1 MLTLIYKVVV
11 NLKSD
16 LLHKFEIEKN
26 GISRFQISFQISQ
39 IILQISNKFITFC
52 SFCEELAKLLK
63 SQIGLL

>member
-1 MLTLIYKVVV
+1 MLTLISKVLV

-16 LLHKFEIEKN
+16 FLHKFEIEKN
-26 GISRFQISFQISQ
+26 GIRFQISFQISQ

>member
-16 LLHKFEIEKN
+16 FLHKFEIEKN
-26 GISRFQISFQISQ
+26 GIRFQISFQISQ